1 MKKNNM
7 LRGIVKLIG
16 ATLLMC
22 FVGLFL
28 CKTEA
33 LAYDVEMVVNAD
45 DEEIGFYL
53 IRDTDPETGDEPI
66 SRIDVHVNGTAKP
79 YTTLSLS
86 GAKSNQILFADVVK
100 NAQSKGIEF
109 KNGESME
116 FKFYDGS
123 GNVLKDFDGIS
134 TPAVYDLL
142 ESVKLDPESA
152 TAIGNLYLDNIILSS
167 SQRRYY
173 LEGEEIKSGVKINFS
188 GSDFT
193 NKVSKKYFIRPDDDV
208 ENSKWNI
215 VTDSYTTDRAYIAGE
230 EIDIFFRP
238 VLSLSIYASASNT
251 ENLKYDQDVE
261 LTAHIF
267 ANEDEEGTSSYEGY
281 KGYDGIME
289 WWCDSESG
297 VNTRCY
303 PIDEA
308 DGEYAKSSTHYV
320 TEGLTGNKFIVSVIP
335 GSGQEGNARWRFLIP
350 SSNLS
355 GYPALKNPDP
365 ADVYV
370 DFVYQKTGLQL
381 YNNGQPLA
389 SGGEVYATEG
399 NPLTTVSVKT
409 TDGSSLTSYS
419 NLKVTRDGVL
429 AGTISSD
436 GRITISS
443 VASSGTYVVSGDNS
457 QGETETLEFIVRVS
471 GKPVRV
477 EIYDDSDAV
486 TSGLTLRLNDSNLIF
501 YDKNDNILKGV
512 ALKTAIV
519 ADEDVLEVKKDNSGV
534 YLVGDEPGTT
544 EVELVLADGTVLE
557 DILEITVYPMPTLTY
572 ESNRS
577 LKVGMPYKVAIPGS
591 KDSLKQVTGFKL
603 YVYHDDDK
611 LGEFDMSDMG
621 LSSFSSSAKD
631 STGTRTLTVS
641 AGAVE
646 KIITNLANNGR
657 FSGDS
662 MGITFKAVPIG
673 KRKSGGSTTYE
684 TNKDKVYG
692 EDSTTVY
699 RVGISVAGCTVTQSS
714 RYGLSGQEISFTS
727 DQSSTNWTG
736 VGTGGSTTTGSTAK
750 YTVGTNTTTNLAL
763 KATANGSSNGSTSP
777 VQPGTNSGG
786 ANGTGAGADGLD
798 DVPKT
803 SESNA
808 PMWLIVIVVLA
819 AIGGAYALYLQLRPV
834 TEMGYYDEDE
844 EDRPNF

>member
-1 MKKNNM
+1 MKKYNM
-7 LRGIVKLIG
+7 LRGIVKLMG
-16 ATLLMC
+16 ATLIMC

-33 LAYDVEMVVNAD
+33 TAYTIESIEDSEYN
-45 DEEIGFYL
+45 
-53 IRDTDPETGDEPI
+53 ETGFKLIEGTDEDPKK
-66 SRIDVHVNGTAKP
+66 IDIYVDDKFYIQLTKGNTGTYTPQVNYSAVLKW
-79 YTTLSLS
+79 
-86 GAKSNQILFADVVK
+86 AKSNVT
-100 NAQSKGIEF
+100 F
-109 KNGESME
+109 KNGETI
-116 FKFYDGS
+116 KF
-123 GNVLKDFDGIS
+123 VLYNGEKGEGERIEDYEGP
-134 TPAVYDLL
+134 TVYSLL
-142 ESVKLDPESA
+142 DSIKLDPDNA
-152 TAIGNLYLDNIILSS
+152 TAVGNLYNIETKLLPSQQEYFLENDTLPKTVRILF
-167 SQRRYY
+167 Q
-173 LEGEEIKSGVKINFS
+173 GTDFS
-188 GSDFT
+188 
-193 NKVSKKYFIRPDDDV
+193 NKVKNKYYVRPDDNR
-208 ENSKWNI
+208 ENKNW
-215 VTDSYTTDRAYIAGE
+215 TDLGEYYDYT
-230 EIDIFFRP
+230 IDETCAPGDDLKIFFCP
-238 VLSLSIYASASNT
+238 KLALNIYATPSNVS
-251 ENLKYDQDVE
+251 NLKYSDIVE
-261 LTAHIF
+261 LDARVF
-267 ANEDEEGTSSYEGY
+267 ANEDEEGTGSYGGYEGY
-281 KGYDGIME
+281 EGVIE
-289 WWCDSESG
+289 WWCNSESG

-303 PIDEA
+303 PIDEE
-308 DGEYAKSSTHYV
+308 DGEYAKSSTHYATGSLV
-320 TEGLTGNKFIVSVIP
+320 GNKFEVAVSTGTE
-335 GSGQEGNARWRFLIP
+335 GSAEWMYSIA
-350 SSNLS
+350 NLS
-355 GYPALKNPDP
+355 GYPATQKPNP

-389 SGGEVYATEG
+389 SGGSVYATEG
-399 NPLTTVSVKT
+399 ETLTTLSLKT
-409 TDGSSLTSYS
+409 TNGKSISECYGPITVSPSGSVDLSTG
-419 NLKVTRDGVL
+419 K
-429 AGTISSD
+429 
-436 GRITISS
+436 ITIPT
-443 VASSGTYVVSGDNS
+443 VTSSGTYTITASNKET
-457 QGETETLEFIVRVS
+457 GETETLEFIVRVS
-471 GKPVRV
+471 GKPTRV
-477 EIYDDSDAV
+477 ELLDGSDEI
-486 TSGLTLRLNDSNLIF
+486 TSGLTLRLNDSNLVF

-534 YLVGDEPGTT
+534 YLVADEPGTT
-544 EVELVLADGTVLE
+544 EVQLVLADGTELE
-557 DILEITVYPMPTLTY
+557 EILEITVYPMPTLTY

-684 TNKDKVYG
+684 TNKDKVFG